1 MIINPTVSKLCTVSN
16 ACEWIAFG
24 WKPVA
29 PIYKYTDGKF
39 INEDG
44 KIDRNYKTGYLQA
57 MKIVSYKLLVA
68 IYERRLA
75 AIGFKDVEGSKEIE
89 DFKPLRVK
97 VNDCSEINFSNE
109 GIECPLMKYNYRFV
123 IMNFKSV
130 QKCFP
135 RDENGNPIEEP
146 VKETKQQKREYNS
159 LYMDI
164 MNSVVKDLC
173 ITEKNQP
180 SKKSI
185 YFHVLDKYT
194 KKYNLS
200 NNTVQMIS
208 SLVLNPESRLGK
220 AKK

>member
-1 MIINPTVSKLCTVSN
+1 MRENMDNECR
-16 ACEWIAFG
+16 
-24 WKPVA
+24 
-29 PIYKYTDGKF
+29 KF
-39 INEDG
+39 ISTCEENKLGES
-44 KIDRNYKTGYLQA
+44 YLP
-57 MKIVSYKLLVA
+57 
-68 IYERRLA
+68 
-75 AIGFKDVEGSKEIE
+75 EIE

-135 RDENGNPIEEP
+135 RDENGNPIIEENKQ
-146 VKETKQQKREYNS
+146 KEIGYNS
-159 LYMDI
+159 LYMEI
-164 MNSVVKDLC
+164 MDKVIDDLS

-185 YFHVLDKYT
+185 YYHVLAKYA
-194 KKYNLS
+194 KQYNLS
-200 NNTVQMIS
+200 NNTIQMIA